1 MNSGNLSDFVANL
14 KAERQLFQEFTELL
28 QAEQETLLRGDIDRL
43 ASLAHLKSDKILI
56 LSQLEDSR
64 NKFLSGLSYSPNQSG
79 MEAWLQAQGGNPLD
93 ARSIWHE
100 LLELAKLAQHLN
112 QSNGAIIEQ
121 KLRHN
126 QQALAVL
133 QAASK
138 QSSLYGPNGQTLTS
152 MQSGRPLGKI

>member
-1 MNSGNLSDFVANL
+1 MNSGILSDFVANL
-14 KAERQLFQEFTELL
+14 KAERQLFQEFKDLL
-28 QAEQETLLRGDIDRL
+28 QTEQETLLRGDIDRL
-43 ASLAHLKSDKILI
+43 ASLAQLKSDKILV

-64 NKFLSGLSYSPNQSG
+64 NKFLNGLSYSPNQSG
-79 MEAWLQAQGGNPLD
+79 MEAWLQAQGGNLLD
-93 ARSIWHE
+93 AKSIWHE
-100 LLELAKLAQHLN
+100 LLNLARQAQQLN

-126 QQALAVL
+126 QQALAIL

-152 MQSGRPLGKI
+152 TQGRPLGKV